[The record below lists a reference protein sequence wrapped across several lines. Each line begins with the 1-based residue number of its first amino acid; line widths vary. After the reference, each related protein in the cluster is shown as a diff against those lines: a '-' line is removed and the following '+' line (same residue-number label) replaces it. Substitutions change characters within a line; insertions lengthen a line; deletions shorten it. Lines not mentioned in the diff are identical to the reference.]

1 MTGRGPQWQT
11 IWGRQQQQVM
21 QATAVDEN
29 SGRQQRGNDDG
40 QWHWAMTVGDDNR
53 RECRATITAING
65 DDRQ

>member
-1 MTGRGPQWQT
+1 
-11 IWGRQQQQVM
+11 M

-53 RECRATITAING
+53 RECRAAITAING